1 MAGGPSRTL
10 KLFYTSDTAG
20 LKKGNEEAES
30 SLSKL
35 GGKFKSFAKFAAVG
49 TAAAGA
55 ALLAFG
61 KKAVEAAAEA
71 EAAQVRLAT
80 ILTNTGL
87 AAEGQIE
94 ALGKQAAALEKVGVA
109 SAGNITTL
117 QAQLATFD
125 LTADTIQTLTPAIVD
140 YVIAEKGAAASA
152 GDFQSA
158 ANGLAQA
165 LNGNFASLTR
175 TGFVLDDVTKELIS
189 NGTEAERAAAL
200 AEVLGSTYAGFNE
213 TARDTAEGQLVALK
227 NSFAS
232 LTETIGFAL
241 LPMFRRLIDAT
252 FVVVQ
257 RLEELWEIHG
267 PAIIK
272 FVKDATARFLEL
284 WSSLRT
290 RIEPVMRDVIIV
302 VRDLIDRF
310 RGFVDLARDWWNR
323 VSPGVFASFARLR
336 EPVVQLFDAFKRVF
350 AAIKDLFGAF
360 RNVQTDGNF
369 FQLFIDRLVNG
380 IGIFIRVLNIV
391 LGLIEKLLGLITKV
405 VNSKAFQTLF
415 SGFERIAAGVTAITG
430 KAAGLDATVVPTA
443 IQAGRAKAATTN
455 ITVNTGVGDGEQI
468 ARDIQRVMNDSTAR
482 SGAAP
487 VTLGELRFV

>member
-10 KLFYTSDTAG
+10 KLFYTSDTSG
-20 LKKGNEEAES
+20 LQKGNEQAES

-35 GGKFKSFAKFAAVG
+35 GDKFKSFAKFAAVG
-49 TAAAGA
+49 AAAAGA

-94 ALGKQAAALEKVGVA
+94 ALGKQASALEKLGVA
-109 SAGNITTL
+109 SAGNITVL

-125 LTADTIQTLTPAIVD
+125 LTADTIQTLTPSIVD

-152 GDFQSA
+152 GDFQAA

-200 AEVLGSTYAGFNE
+200 VEVLGSTYEGFNE
-213 TARDTAEGQLVALK
+213 AARDTAEGQLVALK
-227 NSFAS
+227 NSFNS

-241 LPMFRRLIDAT
+241 LPIFRKLIDAT

-267 PAIIK
+267 PAIIE
-272 FVKDATARFLEL
+272 FVQNATARFLEL

-290 RIEPVMRDVIIV
+290 RVAPIMRDVIIV
-302 VRDLIDRF
+302 VRDLVERF
-310 RGFVDLARDWWNR
+310 RGFLEVAREWWTR

-336 EPVVQLFDAFKRVF
+336 DPIIQLFDAFKRVF
-350 AAIKDLFGAF
+350 AALKELFGAF
-360 RNVQTDGNF
+360 RNVETDGQL
-369 FQLFIDRLVNG
+369 FQGFIDRLVNA
-380 IGIFIRVLNIV
+380 IGIFIRVLNV
-391 LGLIEKLLGLITKV
+391 ALGLIEKFLGAITRV
-405 VNSKAFQTLF
+405 VNSKAFQTLT
-415 SGFERIAAGVTAITG
+415 SGFERLAGGVTTVTG
-430 KAAGLDATVVPTA
+430 AAAGLAPTVVPT
-443 IQAGRAKAATTN
+443 INQPRPAAPTTN
-455 ITVNTGVGDGEQI
+455 ITVNTGIGDPSQI
-468 ARDIQRVMNDSTAR
+468 AREVSRVIQNEAGRAGSV
-482 SGAAP
+482 
-487 VTLGELRFV
+487 VTSRQFVGSL